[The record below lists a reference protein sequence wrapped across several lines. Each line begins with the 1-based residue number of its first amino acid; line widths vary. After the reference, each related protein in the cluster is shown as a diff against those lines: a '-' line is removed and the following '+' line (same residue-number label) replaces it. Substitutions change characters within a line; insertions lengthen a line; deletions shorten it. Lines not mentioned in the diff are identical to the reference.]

1 MLLTSERRLPDGS
14 IPFIS
19 VASIVRICIFSVHF
33 YIMIK
38 NKPLNT
44 SELKIAILK
53 MAETHV
59 PAISA

>member
-44 SELKIAILK
+44 SELKIANRVGG
-53 MAETHV
+53 EH
-59 PAISA
+59 